1 MSSPLSSSELR
12 DLRMAMSDL
21 LSEFTSRVDH
31 GEALGELFHEDAIL
45 RTPRGEIHGRDAIA
59 SLFSTSFE
67 SRRASGHFSR
77 HSSLDVRARAL
88 GSGRFEVRSMLV
100 AFAINEAASGA
111 GSLLI
116 GDQIDVVELRA
127 DGAYRFAV
135 RQLSPALEFSL
146 LPTRKKPAQPG

>member
-1 MSSPLSSSELR
+1 MPSPSSSSELR

-21 LSEFTSRVDH
+21 LSEFTSRVDC
-31 GEALGELFHEDAIL
+31 GESVGELFHEDAIL
-45 RTPRGEIHGRDAIA
+45 RTPRGEVHGRDAIA
-59 SLFSTSFE
+59 NLFSTSFE
-67 SRRASGHFSR
+67 SRRTAGHFSR

-88 GSGRFEVRSMLV
+88 GNGRFEVRSMLV

-127 DGAYRFAV
+127 DGAYRFAG
-135 RQLSPALEFSL
+135 RQLTPVLEFSL
-146 LPTRKKPAQPG
+146 LPPPKKPGAA